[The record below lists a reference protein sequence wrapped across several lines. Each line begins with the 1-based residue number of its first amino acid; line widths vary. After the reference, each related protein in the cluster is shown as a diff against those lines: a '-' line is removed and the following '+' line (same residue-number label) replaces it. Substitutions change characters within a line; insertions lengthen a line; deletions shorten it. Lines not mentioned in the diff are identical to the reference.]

1 MNIEW
6 SKAPEGFPLW
16 LEGTNEEHRKH
27 SGWYRDAGQVFEG
40 AYGGQWRACREG
52 QFFTV
57 HRNPGPSNWTG
68 EGMPP
73 VGIEIEAN
81 MPPRGYRESHEWRR
95 VKVVHGAL
103 PDSPGEVLVFDVEET
118 RPAWVDEFRPVRTSK
133 QIAEEARIAELNLMV
148 GAIKDYPGGR
158 HGVDHLTQLKIHEE
172 ACINLYDAGYRKQVE
187 S

>member
-1 MNIEW
+1 MNIDW

-27 SGWYRDAGQVFEG
+27 SGWYRDAGQVYEG
-40 AYGGQWRACREG
+40 AYSGQWRACREG

-118 RPAWVDEFRPVRTSK
+118 RPAWVDEFRPVRTPE
-133 QIAEEARIAELNLMV
+133 QIAAEERKRVTDEIQDICGGAENR
-148 GAIKDYPGGR
+148 GTPYF
-158 HGVDHLTQLKIHEE
+158 E
-172 ACINLYDAGYRKQVE
+172 ALYDAGYRKQVE